1 MKPTATWILIPGL
14 GTDHRY
20 FANIVDLLPDHQII
34 RFEIPQRGESIEEY
48 AERLRAQIKTT
59 SPIVLGGVSFGGML
73 ASIMCRHVQPTAL
86 VLMSSAT
93 TPDFVHTSVRVFE
106 WMSRVWPDTFTQWAR
121 QLGSRP
127 LHWLEPMP
135 PEQVEYF
142 KELVRDGD
150 LRLIHGGGRMIM
162 QWREPPPIAC
172 PVFHIHGSR
181 DLLIPAA
188 AVQPTHIVEGA
199 GHLMNLTHS
208 EPVRNFIREV
218 QTKLSESAG
227 SEPIGP

>member
-20 FANIVDLLPDHQII
+20 FANIVDLLPNLQII
-34 RFEIPQRGESIEEY
+34 RFEIPERNETIEAY
-48 AERLRAQIKTT
+48 ADRLRGQIETT
-59 SPIVLGGVSFGGML
+59 GPIVLGGVSFGGML

-86 VLMSSAT
+86 VLMSSTT
-93 TPDFVHTSVRVFE
+93 TPDFVGTSVRVFE
-106 WMSRVWPDTFTQWAR
+106 WMSRVWPDTFTQWVR
-121 QLGSRP
+121 QLGSHP

-150 LRLIHGGGRMIM
+150 LRLIRGGGRMIM
-162 QWREPPPIAC
+162 QWRESPEIVCAK
-172 PVFHIHGSR
+172 FHIHGSR

-188 AVQPTHIVEGA
+188 KTQHTCIVQGA
-199 GHLMNLTHS
+199 GHLMNLTHP

-218 QTKLSESAG
+218 QTKLADQ
-227 SEPIGP
+227 

>member
-1 MKPTATWILIPGL
+1 
-14 GTDHRY
+14 
-20 FANIVDLLPDHQII
+20 
-34 RFEIPQRGESIEEY
+34 
-48 AERLRAQIKTT
+48 
-59 SPIVLGGVSFGGML
+59 
-73 ASIMCRHVQPTAL
+73 
-86 VLMSSAT
+86 
-93 TPDFVHTSVRVFE
+93 VRVFE
-106 WMSRVWPDTFTQWAR
+106 WLSRVWPDTFTQWAR
-121 QLGSRP
+121 ELGSRP
-127 LHWLEPMP
+127 LQWLAPMS

-150 LRLIHGGGRMIM
+150 LRLIRGGGRMIM
-162 QWREPPPIAC
+162 QWRQPPPIAC

-188 AVQPTHIVEGA
+188 TVQPTHIVEGA

-218 QTKLSESAG
+218 QTKLSESAD

>member
-1 MKPTATWILIPGL
+1 MKWILIPGL

-34 RFEIPQRGESIEEY
+34 RFEIPERSESIEAY
-48 AERLRAQIKTT
+48 ADRLCEQLEAQG
-59 SPIVLGGVSFGGML
+59 PVVLGGVSFGGIL
-73 ASIMCRHVQPTAL
+73 ASIMCRHVQPAAL

-93 TPDFVHTSVRVFE
+93 TPEFVHTSVRVFE
-106 WMSRVWPDTFTQWAR
+106 WMSRVWPDTFTQWVR

-127 LHWLEPMP
+127 LHWLKPMP

-150 LRLIHGGGRMIM
+150 LRLVRGGGRMIM
-162 QWREPPPIAC
+162 QWRERPEIAC
-172 PVFHIHGSR
+172 PQYHIHGSR

-188 AVQPTHIVEGA
+188 KVQPTHVVQGA
-199 GHLMNLTHS
+199 GHLMNLTHP
-208 EPVRNFIREV
+208 EPVRDFIREV
-218 QTKLSESAG
+218 QAKLAE
-227 SEPIGP
+227 

>member
-34 RFEIPQRGESIEEY
+34 RFEVPARSESIEAY
-48 AERLRAQIKTT
+48 ADRLRVQIEAKG
-59 SPIVLGGVSFGGML
+59 PVVLGGVSFGGML
-73 ASIMCRHVQPTAL
+73 ASIMCRHVQPAAL
-86 VLMSSAT
+86 VLMSSTT
-93 TPDFVHTSVRVFE
+93 TPDFVRASVRVFE
-106 WMSRVWPDTFTQWAR
+106 WMSRVWPDTFTLWVR

-150 LRLIHGGGRMIM
+150 LRLIRGGGRMIM
-162 QWREPPPIAC
+162 QWREPPEITC

-181 DLLIPAA
+181 DLLIPPAKT
-188 AVQPTHIVEGA
+188 QPTHIVAGA
-199 GHLMNLTHS
+199 GHLMNLTHP
-208 EPVRNFIREV
+208 EPVRHFIREV
-218 QTKLSESAG
+218 HTKFDK
-227 SEPIGP
+227 